1 MSKPNNLK
9 TISIILGILILVLV
23 AIKIK
28 ENSQGDRSFD
38 EFIVKLDTAKVTD
51 IVIDLKKSEGAVNF
65 TKEQNVWLINTNGKK
80 VQADNETI
88 KELLVQLNALK
99 PKRVASTS
107 KDKWVDYEVNDT
119 LGTRIT
125 LKNRD
130 KNLADLVLGKFS
142 YSQPQGGNPYQQ
154 QQQVVMTSYIRK
166 ANDKVVYAVDGYL
179 SMMFNREAS
188 AFRENS
194 VVVGKPETWKKITFN
209 YSEDSAF
216 AMENQDGKWLINGM
230 MTDSV
235 KVSEYFSKI
244 RMLTS
249 SSFDDQTE
257 IQSGQMPGYSVLI
270 EGDNLAPIEVKAYIN
285 QLGELVYTSTL
296 NKGSVYKSDPI
307 QQVLFV
313 NKNLFFK

>member
-1 MSKPNNLK
+1 MK
-9 TISIILGILILVLV
+9 TISIILGALILVLL

-28 ENSQGDRSFD
+28 EKSQGDRSFD
-38 EFIVKLDTAKVTD
+38 EFIVKLDTAKVTGID
-51 IVIDLKKSEGAVNF
+51 IGLKKSVAIVNMV
-65 TKEQNVWLINTNGKK
+65 KEQNIWLINNKGKK

-88 KELLVQLNALK
+88 KELLSQLNALK
-99 PKRVASTS
+99 PKRVASTT

-125 LKNRD
+125 LKNGD
-130 KNLADLVLGKFS
+130 KTVADLVLGKFS

-179 SMMFNREAS
+179 SMMFNRDAN

-209 YSEDSAF
+209 YSADSAF
-216 AMENQDGKWLINGM
+216 DMENQSGKWLINGM
-230 MTDSV
+230 IADSV
-235 KVSEYFSKI
+235 KVSQYFSKI

-249 SSFDDQTE
+249 NSFDDQTE
-257 IQSGQMPGYSVLI
+257 IQATQIPEYSVRI
-270 EGDNLAPIEVKAYIN
+270 EGDNLAPIEVKAYYN
-285 QLGELVYTSTL
+285 PLGELVYTSTL
-296 NKGSVYKSDPI
+296 NHGSVYKAEPI
-307 QQVLFV
+307 KQTLFV
-313 NKNLFFK
+313 NRNDFLNP